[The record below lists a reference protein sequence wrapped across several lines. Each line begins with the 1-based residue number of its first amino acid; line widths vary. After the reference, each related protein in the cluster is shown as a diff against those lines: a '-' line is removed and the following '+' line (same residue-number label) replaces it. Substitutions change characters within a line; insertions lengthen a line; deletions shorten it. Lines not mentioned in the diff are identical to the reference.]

1 MRAASVGGLS
11 HFKSKTTSTRLQHRN
26 WRSQAL
32 TTNRWFDNWQGLR
45 SGVCGGQACAYGGQ
59 SSRSLYA
66 KGSRKL
72 RLRTSSNLSTM
83 RASAP
88 RFWSACQSNSSSNLF
103 IPKIWAVSSGPARHP
118 VNCLNSPD
126 PLPGRGFFFTKKPRR
141 LGRGFCSI
149 LEETHRPLGGGQCS
163 QQRYLTTSQR
173 AEQINFRLWA
183 GGHFTLRKPLCAYGL
198 IAHPVQLSA
207 LPGRAPTNRPSP
219 PRSGLFLFRAAS

>member
-72 RLRTSSNLSTM
+72 RLIPT
-83 RASAP
+83 AP
-88 RFWSACQSNSSSNLF
+88 NIDSLRDSQIRES
-103 IPKIWAVSSGPARHP
+103 PTR
-118 VNCLNSPD
+118 CL
-126 PLPGRGFFFTKKPRR
+126 LLK
-141 LGRGFCSI
+141 
-149 LEETHRPLGGGQCS
+149 EEQHRWV
-163 QQRYLTTSQR
+163 QR
-173 AEQINFRLWA
+173 
-183 GGHFTLRKPLCAYGL
+183 
-198 IAHPVQLSA
+198 
-207 LPGRAPTNRPSP
+207 
-219 PRSGLFLFRAAS
+219 

>member
-45 SGVCGGQACAYGGQ
+45 SGVCGGQAGVCGGQ

-118 VNCLNSPD
+118 VTALIH
-126 PLPGRGFFFTKKPRR
+126 LTHYPGGASFLTKKPRR
-141 LGRGFCSI
+141 LGRGFCSL
-149 LEETHRPLGGGQCS
+149 LEGNHRPLGGGQCS
-163 QQRYLTTSQR
+163 QQRYLTTSRR
-173 AEQINFRLWA
+173 AEQINFRLWPPQLA
-183 GGHFTLRKPLCAYGL
+183 ASFN
-198 IAHPVQLSA
+198 LSA
-207 LPGRAPTNRPSP
+207 CGSQLNRSTQHFIVEGKD
-219 PRSGLFLFRAAS
+219 RECRTIGQ

>member
-45 SGVCGGQACAYGGQ
+45 SGVCGGQ

-126 PLPGRGFFFTKKPRR
+126 PLPGLGFFFDKKTAPVRARVLQSPR
-141 LGRGFCSI
+141 G
-149 LEETHRPLGGGQCS
+149 
-163 QQRYLTTSQR
+163 
-173 AEQINFRLWA
+173 
-183 GGHFTLRKPLCAYGL
+183 
-198 IAHPVQLSA
+198 
-207 LPGRAPTNRPSP
+207 
-219 PRSGLFLFRAAS
+219 

>member
-126 PLPGRGFFFTKKPRR
+126 PLPGRGFFFYKKTAPVRAR
-141 LGRGFCSI
+141 VLQF
-149 LEETHRPLGGGQCS
+149 LEETHYPMPK
-163 QQRYLTTSQR
+163 R
-173 AEQINFRLWA
+173 AVSL
-183 GGHFTLRKPLCAYGL
+183 H
-198 IAHPVQLSA
+198 
-207 LPGRAPTNRPSP
+207 
-219 PRSGLFLFRAAS
+219 SGI